1 MTKSSEDI
9 VFYKKG
15 GRPKELTKKEAYE
28 SQLMAKREWREK
40 NRQRISKYNEMYREK
55 SKKKSTKGSK
65 KHSKKHSSKGS
76 KHSRKGS
83 RKHSRKGS
91 RKHSRKG
98 SKHSRKGSKHHSG
111 GSLSSKKYAG
121 HTVTLLRVNPDGS
134 RIVLVK

>member
-91 RKHSRKG
+91 
-98 SKHSRKGSKHHSG
+98 KHSRKGSKHHSG